1 MSSLHN
7 NLSKIIYDSNIELIK
22 KICNELNKSSK
33 IDDLIQKF
41 LEKPKKIKGGKAI
54 KDPNAPKRAKSSYMF
69 FTDYMRTKIRAKYP
83 NDSMGEVS
91 KKLGKMWNS
100 LTPKEKS
107 KFEKMAS
114 KDKVRYQNEKNNAQQ
129 QKESVSENSEVTSS

>member
-1 MSSLHN
+1 MSSLQN
-7 NLSKIIYDSNIELIK
+7 NLSKIIYDSNVELIK

-33 IDDLIQKF
+33 IDDLIEKF
-41 LEKPKKIKGGKAI
+41 LEKPKKIKGGKAA

-91 KKLGKMWNS
+91 KKLGKMWNG

-114 KDKVRYQNEKNNAQQ
+114 KDKVRYQNEKNNAPQ